1 MRVRIAAWLAVI
13 MGWERGRLRPRD
25 YAEGVETHLMMT
37 PHVEFI
43 RVYDQ
48 PGGYEKRLPYA
59 GILAVTFL
67 TDKVVYLHG
76 AVGRVDR
83 VVHAQAFDML
93 RTRGVSTVMVERH
106 GRMKTI
112 ELAPVAAPEQHQYSR
127 AA

>member
-1 MRVRIAAWLAVI
+1 MRGFLAAWLAVV
-13 MGWERGRLRPRD
+13 MGWERRRLRPRD
-25 YAEGVETHLMMT
+25 RAEGVETHLVMT

-48 PGGYEKRLPYA
+48 PGGYKKRLPYA
-59 GILAVTFL
+59 GILAVTYL
-67 TDKVVYLHG
+67 NDKVVYLHG

-83 VVHAQAFDML
+83 AVHAQAFELL
-93 RTRGVSTVMVERH
+93 RARGISTVMVERH

-112 ELAPVAAPEQHQYSR
+112 ELAPGAAPEQHQYPR